1 MGYTLYGNTNTRAFR
16 VVWMLEEL
24 GLEYTHVQDAPHGEN
39 VRRVSPLG
47 KIPVLQDG
55 EAIIPDSG
63 AILTY
68 LSDKHGR
75 FTAPAG
81 TPERGQQDAMT
92 FRILDELD
100 AVVWTAARHTFV
112 LPKEDRIGEVKP
124 TCAKE
129 FGRNFEAICAEMKG
143 DYLMGD
149 ELTVPDILLV
159 HCSSWARMAKFPP
172 PPESFKAYFNRIRSR
187 PGFQAAAA
195 KSAG

>member
-1 MGYTLYGNTNTRAFR
+1 MSYTLYGKTNTRAFR
-16 VVWMLEEL
+16 VVWMLAEL
-24 GLEYTHVQDAPHGEN
+24 GLDYEHVQEGPHGASIREI
-39 VRRVSPLG
+39 SPLG
-47 KIPVLQDG
+47 KIPVLKDG
-55 EAIIPDSG
+55 DAVIPDSG

-68 LSDKHGR
+68 LADKHGR

-100 AVVWTAARHTFV
+100 AVVWTAARHSFV
-112 LPKEDRIGEVKP
+112 LPEEERVKAVKA
-124 TCAKE
+124 TCAAE
-129 FGRNFEAICAEMKG
+129 FTRNIARICDEMKG

-159 HCSSWARMAKFPP
+159 HCSSWARMAKFPEM
-172 PPESFKAYFNRIRSR
+172 PENFKPYFKRIKER